1 MQVAQAALPRRRSS
15 WKMQWAPPEGAW
27 AGANHHAQLPE
38 KCAQA
43 IEHGRIRYISNARE
57 PFSMAVSDWAYSRAC
72 KEPWWMNTRQQWGP
86 HANETLCAVLQ
97 RLSPEEGV
105 VYNAKE
111 GVFGWA
117 LPQMVA
123 NTLGGGAHEMGV
135 PHLVLRLERFAS
147 FPMASEAFEQF
158 ARFVTF
164 TDLDDGAIVSPNMSF
179 LAKAAAREQ
188 TASGQGFDSKHST
201 HKAVQEGSRR
211 PLYEVRDDLDRW
223 QHVGCECQRGGEALR
238 LTGRH
243 LQG

>member
-1 MQVAQAALPRRRSS
+1 
-15 WKMQWAPPEGAW
+15 
-27 AGANHHAQLPE
+27 
-38 KCAQA
+38 
-43 IEHGRIRYISNARE
+43 
-57 PFSMAVSDWAYSRAC
+57 
-72 KEPWWMNTRQQWGP
+72 MNTRQQWGP